1 MDNCVFCG
9 IVSGA
14 IPSKKVYE
22 DDVLVAFYD
31 LEPQAPVHVLVV
43 PKQHISCANEITADN
58 SGAIA
63 CIFEAVP
70 VIADKLGLKDGYRI
84 VNNCGKHGCQS
95 VMHLHFHLLGGKQ
108 LAGQMV

>member
-63 CIFEAVP
+63 HIFEAVP

>member
-22 DDVLVAFYD
+22 DDVRVAFYD

-63 CIFEAVP
+63 RIFEAVP